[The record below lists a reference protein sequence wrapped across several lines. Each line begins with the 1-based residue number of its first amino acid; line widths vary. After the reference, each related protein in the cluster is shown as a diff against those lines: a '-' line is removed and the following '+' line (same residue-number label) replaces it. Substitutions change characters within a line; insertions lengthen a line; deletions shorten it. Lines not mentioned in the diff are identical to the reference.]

1 MLLIMASTQP
11 TCVISSLIHTR
22 TLFVNELIAVA
33 LFTVLAVI
41 SPGPDFAMVTRA
53 SYAFGRRSGL
63 LAALG
68 IACGVQVHVLYTV
81 LGISVLVQHSPTLF
95 LLMKVLGAGYLI
107 YLGYSSL
114 TNTRRLSL
122 ENEVIPRA
130 RSSFFS
136 GFLTNAL
143 NPKTLLFV
151 VSAYTQVVGPDS
163 SLGQQFG
170 YGLFMSVAHWVWF
183 SLVALGFSS
192 ASLRRVMI
200 DRQRLVDRVIGVAL
214 LGLGVT
220 VLFASV
226 R

>member
-1 MLLIMASTQP
+1 M
-11 TCVISSLIHTR
+11 
-22 TLFVNELIAVA
+22 NELIAVA

-53 SYAFGRRSGL
+53 SYAFGRRNGL
-63 LAALG
+63 FAALG

-81 LGISVLVQHSPTLF
+81 LGVSLLVQHSPTLF
-95 LLMKVLGAGYLI
+95 LVMKVLGAGYLI

-114 TNTRRLSL
+114 TNTSRLSL
-122 ENEVIPRA
+122 EGESGRKA
-130 RSSFFS
+130 GGAFLS

-163 SLGQQFG
+163 SLARQFA
-170 YGLFMSVAHWVWF
+170 YGLFMSLAHWLWF
-183 SLVALGFSS
+183 SLVALCFSS
-192 ASLRRVMI
+192 TSLRRLMI

>member
-1 MLLIMASTQP
+1 L
-11 TCVISSLIHTR
+11 
-22 TLFVNELIAVA
+22 NELIAVA

-53 SYAFGRRSGL
+53 SYAHGRRSGL

-81 LGISVLVQHSPTLF
+81 LGVSLLVQQSPSLF
-95 LLMKVLGAGYLI
+95 LAMKILGAGYLI

-114 TNTRRLSL
+114 SNTTRLSL
-122 ENEVIPRA
+122 DGDGGA
-130 RSSFFS
+130 RKGSFVA

-151 VSAYTQVVGPDS
+151 VSAYTQVVQPGS
-163 SLGQQFG
+163 SLLQQFG
-170 YGLFMSVAHWVWF
+170 YGLFMSLAHGLWF
-183 SLVALGFSS
+183 GIVALGFSS
-192 ASLRRVMI
+192 APLRRLMI
-200 DRQRLVDRVIGVAL
+200 DRQRVVDRVIGVAL

>member
-1 MLLIMASTQP
+1 M
-11 TCVISSLIHTR
+11 
-22 TLFVNELIAVA
+22 NELIAVA

-81 LGISVLVQHSPTLF
+81 LGVSLLVQQSPLLF
-95 LLMKVLGAGYLI
+95 MAMKVLGAGYLI
-107 YLGYSSL
+107 YLGYRSL
-114 TNTRRLSL
+114 TNTTHVTLDSEGAVAGTFL
-122 ENEVIPRA
+122 
-130 RSSFFS
+130 S

-151 VSAYTQVVGPDS
+151 VSAYTQVVQPGS
-163 SLGQQFG
+163 SLAQQFG
-170 YGLFMSVAHWVWF
+170 YGLFMSLAHWVWF
-183 SLVALGFSS
+183 SLVALGFSNV
-192 ASLRRVMI
+192 SLRRLMI
-200 DRQRLVDRVIGVAL
+200 ERQRLVDRVIGLAL
-214 LGLGVT
+214 LGLGAT
-220 VLFASV
+220 VLLASV